1 MEKKED
7 KPDRAIKE
15 AYEIAKRDLRRCYS
29 DEGILAGLKRFDD
42 YWARDSFFA
51 SLGSCSLGDF
61 SIVKKNLLLF
71 LKYQKENGQ
80 LSRRIDQYIVGLKY
94 LRIPVKR
101 KKLHPRYTTSLLYCY
116 SVDQNSLFIISLL
129 NYIKASRDKDFLRRN
144 YEKAKKAID
153 WNFSNDRERDL
164 LIEEGFF
171 ANWEDTVFW
180 RGKLLYTNVLHYW
193 ALKSFAEL
201 VRIAGIAGKKDH
213 KKYMDTAEKAR
224 KKINE
229 QFWNGDYYEK
239 KAGKETRYF
248 CIAGNMLAIISGIA
262 DNKKAKKIIEYMKK
276 SGLDSEV
283 PLRSTYP
290 KYPLWR
296 NSPARLV
303 TLSTGYHN
311 TYEWIWVSCLDIL
324 AKQKTGMKKEAMAKF
339 RRLCEKII
347 EFDGVYEV
355 YSDGRP
361 VKGIFLMSDCPFAW
375 SAGMAIYAYN
385 TLFKTANY

>member
-1 MEKKED
+1 MEKRED
-7 KPDRAIKE
+7 KLIKAVKE
-15 AYEIAKRDLRRCYS
+15 AYRIAKRDLRRCYS

-61 SIVKKNLLLF
+61 DIVKKNLLLF
-71 LKYQKENGQ
+71 LKYQKGNGQ
-80 LSRRIDQYIVGLKY
+80 LPRRIDRYIVGLKY
-94 LRIPVKR
+94 LGLKIRR
-101 KKLHPRYTTSLLYCY
+101 KELSPRYTTSLLYCY

-129 NYIKASRDKDFLRRN
+129 DYVKASRDKDFLGRN
-144 YEKAKKAID
+144 YENAKKAID

-201 VRIAGIAGKKDH
+201 AKIAEKKDY
-213 KKYMDTAEKAR
+213 KKYTDTAEKVK

-229 QFWNGDYYEK
+229 QFWNGEYYEK
-239 KAGKETRYF
+239 RYGNKTGYF
-248 CIAGNMLAIISGIA
+248 CIAENMLAIVSGIA
-262 DNKKAKKIIEYMKK
+262 DSKKARKIMEYMRKK
-276 SGLDSEV
+276 GLESEI
-283 PLRSTYP
+283 PLQSTYP
-290 KYPLWR
+290 KYPFWR
-296 NSPARLV
+296 NSPARII

-311 TYEWIWVSCLDIL
+311 TYGWVWVSCLDIL
-324 AKQKTGMKKEAMAKF
+324 AKHRIGLKKEAMAKF
-339 RRLCEKII
+339 IKLCNKIN

-355 YSDGRP
+355 YSNGRP

-375 SAGMAIYAYN
+375 SAGMVIYTYN
-385 TLFKTANY
+385 ALFKTANY

>member
-1 MEKKED
+1 
-7 KPDRAIKE
+7 
-15 AYEIAKRDLRRCYS
+15 
-29 DEGILAGLKRFDD
+29 
-42 YWARDSFFA
+42 FA

-61 SIVKKNLLLF
+61 DIVKKNLLLF

-80 LSRRIDQYIVGLKY
+80 LPRRVDRYIVGLKY
-94 LRIPVKR
+94 LRIPIKR
-101 KKLHPRYTTSLLYCY
+101 GRLHPRYTTSLLYCY

-129 NYIKASRDKDFLRRN
+129 EYIKANKDKDFLRKN
-144 YEKAKKAID
+144 YDRIKKAID
-153 WNFSNDRERDL
+153 WNFSNDQERDL

-201 VRIAGIAGKKDH
+201 ARIAGEKDH
-213 KKYMDTAEKAR
+213 KRYLDTAENVK

-229 QFWNGDYYEK
+229 QFWNGQYYEK
-239 KAGKETRYF
+239 TSRKIIHYF
-248 CIAGNMLAIISGIA
+248 CIDANMLAIVSGIA
-262 DNKKAKKIIEYMKK
+262 DSKKAKKIMEYMKK
-276 SGLDSEV
+276 CGLDKEI

-303 TLSTGYHN
+303 TLSTGYQN

-324 AKQKTGMKKEAMAKF
+324 AKQKSGMKKEAIVKF
-339 RRLCEKII
+339 KRLCKKII

-375 SAGMAIYAYN
+375 SAGMFVYIYYKIH
-385 TLFKTANY
+385 TKD